1 MSPVDDQ
8 TLRLRDWKDNLQDD
22 LKRIFDF
29 TEVAGVLHQNV
40 VLAQVRAREWCSI
53 ETPGVSPGPVTIC
66 PACGHDRETPVCREC
81 GSDTQVLPLRSGR
94 DLERSERLEDRRVG
108 SQAARDLLALDRLL
122 PAFHAELVIAFH
134 SGGATR
140 ELAKVA
146 EPLAV
151 LVTRYTQTVDAR
163 VLDEEPECRSCARP
177 GKVGNQRYPGFKGV
191 GVYAKAKKHR
201 LCRWC
206 YDRWIVKK
214 QLPPLDLI
222 DIYHTQGPRQAGVE
236 EARREREAERKAS

>member
-1 MSPVDDQ
+1 MNQ
-8 TLRLRDWKDNLQDD
+8 RERENLESD
-22 LKRIFDF
+22 LQRIFAF
-29 TEVAGVLHQNV
+29 TEIAGVRYQNV
-40 VLAQVRAREWCSI
+40 VAAQKRAREWCSTS
-53 ETPGVSPGPVTIC
+53 TPPSGEERGGSSSPVEL
-66 PACGHDRETPVCREC
+66 A
-81 GSDTQVLPLRSGR
+81 
-94 DLERSERLEDRRVG
+94 ERLEDRRVG
-108 SQAARDLLALDRLL
+108 SQAARDLLAFDRLL

-191 GVYAKAKKHR
+191 GVYQKAKKHR

-206 YDRWIVKK
+206 YDEWLATKR
-214 QLPPLDLI
+214 LPTLDLI
-222 DIYHTQGPRQAGVE
+222 DLYHTRGPRAAGVE
-236 EARREREAERKAS
+236 RARREREAERKAS